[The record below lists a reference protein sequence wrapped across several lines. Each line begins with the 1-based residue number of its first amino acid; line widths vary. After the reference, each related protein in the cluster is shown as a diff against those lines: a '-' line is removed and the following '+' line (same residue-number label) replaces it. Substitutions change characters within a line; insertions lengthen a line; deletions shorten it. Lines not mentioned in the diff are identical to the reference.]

1 MFRSRSRRRAPILVL
16 GLSVVALVALPGCY
30 ESHSHHNHHE
40 IPHPTA
46 FASETEF
53 TWTGDLVGYGAKDEY
68 LWFTVWDE
76 VFVEFHGIDYF
87 GEIRV
92 QIWDDFFDLVFDQ
105 TFFGTGEEIVV
116 NTMSELGF
124 AGEWTVRITS
134 FDVFGSVTLRLD

>member
-1 MFRSRSRRRAPILVL
+1 M
-16 GLSVVALVALPGCY
+16 
-30 ESHSHHNHHE
+30 
-40 IPHPTA
+40 
-46 FASETEF
+46 
-53 TWTGDLVGYGAKDEY
+53 
-68 LWFTVWDE
+68 WDE